1 MSKLAK
7 TLQKHYI
14 GYIDE
19 RDEYQQRVIS
29 EILATANIYLSY
41 LLIIA
46 LVGSLIF
53 DGVNHSLSFGTVAL
67 TLLQVINSCYI
78 SERIRKSGV
87 DETEFY
93 DDKSYSMQIK
103 KLKRQ
108 CTIGAIQ
115 WGIFCF
121 AVMQYMWPWIL
132 GEAINI
138 DVSKV
143 IIWSIASI
151 IFGTGIYSMGKSKIK
166 RVY

>member
-7 TLQKHYI
+7 ILQKHYI

-41 LLIIA
+41 LIIIA

-53 DGVNHSLSFGTVAL
+53 DGINHSLSFGTVAL
-67 TLLQVINSCYI
+67 VVLQFINSYYI
-78 SERIRKSGV
+78 SERVRKSGV
-87 DETEFY
+87 NETEFY
-93 DDKSYSMQIK
+93 DGESYDMQIQ

-108 CTIGAIQ
+108 CIMGAFQ
-115 WGIFCF
+115 WGIFVF
-121 AVMQYMWPWIL
+121 SATQYIFPWIL

-138 DVSKV
+138 ELYQVV
-143 IIWSIASI
+143 IWSIASI
-151 IFGTGIYSMGKSKIK
+151 IFGTFMYNIGKSKIK